1 MFKRKQSQVS
11 RDGEGYAKKSNKKFN
26 IFAFILCVLI
36 AFIIWLYASNL
47 EKNSQAET
55 NVSTN
60 TQAAITVAL
69 PQTL

>member
-55 NVSTN
+55 K
-60 TQAAITVAL
+60 
-69 PQTL
+69 

>member
-47 EKNSQAET
+47 EESNKTEA
-55 NVSTN
+55 NVNTN
-60 TQAAITVAL
+60 TQAAVIVAV
-69 PQTL
+69 PRTL